1 MTWRHLP
8 PAAAPVLAADLLAGL
23 TGAARSSQTLR
34 AFEEDFA
41 DAQGVSR
48 AWGVSSG
55 RAAMTLVLRALR
67 QLSPRR
73 SVVIPAFTCFSV
85 PAAIV
90 RAGLD
95 VAGCDIDSA
104 TLDFDYEQLARVLD
118 RERPLAVVAT
128 HLFGLPCSV
137 QRLRS
142 LCDRYGAF
150 VIDDAA
156 QALGTTVDGR
166 PAGTTGHVGFYS
178 FGRGKSVT
186 CGSGGV
192 IVASSPDIVAA
203 VDRQLAAVDEPGPV
217 QAATALAEA
226 AVLAVFL
233 RPSLYRIPA
242 SVPGLHLGETIYS
255 VDFAL
260 RRMSG
265 AQAGLLK
272 HWRLRLAEWNE
283 ARRENVSYFRRAFPG
298 LVPSRADT
306 CIRLPLVC
314 ESRDVRDWLVSVG
327 REQRLG
333 VSLMYPTAVNG
344 ISELRGTLGRHAF
357 SSAERVAERLL
368 TVPVHP
374 WISRRDRERVERLLS
389 NQPVTGTTSMT
400 PQARVTPSR

>member
-8 PAAAPVLAADLLAGL
+8 PAAAPVLTADLVAGV
-23 TGAARSSQTLR
+23 TGAAQSSAALR
-34 AFEEDFA
+34 MFEEGFA
-41 DAQGVSR
+41 DAHGVTR

-55 RAAMTLVLRALR
+55 RAALTVALRALR
-67 QLSPRR
+67 QLSPRT

-95 VAGCDIDSA
+95 VVGCDIEPG
-104 TLDFDYEQLARVLD
+104 TLDFDQGQLTNVLE

-128 HLFGLPCSV
+128 HLFGLPCSME
-137 QRLRS
+137 RLKA
-142 LCDRYGAF
+142 LCDRYGAY

-166 PAGTTGHVGFYS
+166 PAGTAGHIGFYS

-186 CGSGGV
+186 CGSGGA

-203 VDRQLAAVDEPGPV
+203 IERQVAALEEPGSL
-217 QAATALAEA
+217 QAASALAEA

-255 VDFAL
+255 VDFAV

-272 HWRLRLAEWNE
+272 HWRVRLTEWND
-283 ARRENVSYFRRAFPG
+283 ARRDNVSYFRRAAPA
-298 LVPSRADT
+298 LVPSRAHT
-306 CIRLPLVC
+306 CIRLPIIC
-314 ESRDVRDWLVSVG
+314 ESREARDWLVSVG

-333 VSLMYPTAVNG
+333 ISLMYPTAVNG
-344 ISELRGTLGRHAF
+344 ISELRGTLGLQVF
-357 SSAERVAERLL
+357 PNAERVAERLL

-374 WISRRDRERVERLLS
+374 WMTPRDRERVGQLLL
-389 NQPVTGTTSMT
+389 NQLATGTKPVT
-400 PQARVTPSR
+400 PHAHVTPSR

>member
-1 MTWRHLP
+1 MTWRHIP
-8 PAAAPVLAADLLAGL
+8 PAAAPVLAADLRAGVF
-23 TGAARSSQTLR
+23 GARRSAETLH
-34 AFEEDFA
+34 AFEDDFA
-41 DAQGVSR
+41 DGQGVSR

-55 RAAMTLVLRALR
+55 RAALTLALRALR
-67 QLSPRR
+67 QVSARTT
-73 SVVIPAFTCFSV
+73 VVIPAFTCFSV
-85 PAAIV
+85 PAAVV

-95 VAGCDIDSA
+95 VIGCDIESG
-104 TLDFDYEQLARVLD
+104 TLDFDYQQLAAVLE

-137 QRLRS
+137 QRLKA
-142 LCDRYGAF
+142 LCDGYGTF

-166 PAGTTGHVGFYS
+166 PAGTTGHIGFYS

-192 IVASSPDIVAA
+192 IVASAPDLVAA
-203 VDRQLAAVDEPGPV
+203 LDRELAALDQPGPL

-242 SVPGLHLGETIYS
+242 SVPGLHLGETMYS
-255 VDFAL
+255 VDFPV

-272 HWRLRLAEWNE
+272 HWRIRLAEWNE
-283 ARRENVSYFRRAFPG
+283 ARRENVSYFRRAAPA
-298 LVPSRADT
+298 LVLPRADT
-306 CIRLPLVC
+306 CIRLPVIC
-314 ESRDVRDWLVSVG
+314 ESRDTRDRLVGAS

-333 VSLMYPTAVNG
+333 ISLMYPTAVNG
-344 ISELRGTLGRHAF
+344 ISALRTTLGQHAF
-357 SSAERVAERLL
+357 PVAERVAERLL

-374 WISRRDRERVERLLS
+374 WIGQRDRERLERLLS
-389 NQPVTGTTSMT
+389 SQSVRGAKPMT
-400 PQARVTPSR
+400 PHAQVTHSR

>member
-1 MTWRHLP
+1 MTWRHVP
-8 PAAAPVLAADLLAGL
+8 PAAAPVLTADLFAGVA
-23 TGAARSSQTLR
+23 GATRSSDTLR

-41 DAQGVSR
+41 EAQGVSR

-55 RAAMTLVLRALR
+55 RAALTLALRALR
-67 QLSPRR
+67 QLSTRA

-85 PAAIV
+85 PAAVV

-95 VAGCDIDSA
+95 VVACDIEPG
-104 TLDFDYEQLARVLD
+104 TLDFDYEQLASVLE

-128 HLFGLPCSV
+128 HLFGMPCSM
-137 QRLRS
+137 QRLKA
-142 LCDRYGAF
+142 LCDDHGTF

-156 QALGTTVDGR
+156 QALGTTVAGR
-166 PAGTTGHVGFYS
+166 PAGTSGHVGFYS

-192 IVASSPDIVAA
+192 IVASSSEIVAA
-203 VDRQLAAVDEPGPV
+203 LDRELAGLDRTGSLP
-217 QAATALAEA
+217 AAKALAEA

-255 VDFAL
+255 VDFAV

-272 HWRLRLAEWNE
+272 HWRARLAEWN
-283 ARRENVSYFRRAFPG
+283 AVRRENVSYFRGVVPAI
-298 LVPSRADT
+298 VPSRAET
-306 CIRLPLVC
+306 CIRLPIIC
-314 ESRDVRDWLVSVG
+314 ESRNVRDWLVREG

-333 VSLMYPTAVNG
+333 ISLMYPTAVNG
-344 ISELRGTLGRHAF
+344 ISELRGTVGQCAF
-357 SSAERVAERLL
+357 PSAERVAERLL

-374 WISRRDRERVERLLS
+374 WIGPRDRERLSRLLS
-389 NQPVTGTTSMT
+389 TPPIHGAKPVT
-400 PQARVTPSR
+400 PHAHVTPSR

>member
-8 PAAAPVLAADLLAGL
+8 PAAAPVLTADLVAGV
-23 TGAARSSQTLR
+23 TGAARSSDALR
-34 AFEEDFA
+34 EFEEAFA

-55 RAAMTLVLRALR
+55 RAALTVALRALR
-67 QLSPRR
+67 ELSPRT

-85 PAAIV
+85 PAAIA

-95 VAGCDIDSA
+95 VVGCDIEPG
-104 TLDFDYEQLARVLD
+104 TLDFDYGQLTSVLE

-128 HLFGLPCSV
+128 HLFGLLCSV
-137 QRLRS
+137 ERLNA

-166 PAGTTGHVGFYS
+166 PAGTAGHIGFYS

-186 CGSGGV
+186 CGSGGA

-203 VDRQLAAVDEPGPV
+203 VDRQVAALEEPGSV

-226 AVLAVFL
+226 AALSVFL
-233 RPSLYRIPA
+233 RPWLYRIPA

-255 VDFAL
+255 VDFAMH
-260 RRMSG
+260 RMSG

-272 HWRLRLAEWNE
+272 HWRVRLTEWNQ
-283 ARRENVSYFRRAFPG
+283 ARRENVSYFRQVVPA
-298 LVPSRADT
+298 LVPSRAHT
-306 CIRLPLVC
+306 CIRLPIIC
-314 ESRDVRDWLVSVG
+314 EARDARDWLVSVS

-333 VSLMYPTAVNG
+333 LSLMYPTAVNG
-344 ISELRGTLGRHAF
+344 ILELHGTLGRYAF
-357 SSAERVAERLL
+357 PCAERVAERLL

-374 WISRRDRERVERLLS
+374 WMSPRDRERVGQLLS
-389 NQPVTGTTSMT
+389 NQLATGTKTMT
-400 PQARVTPSR
+400 PHAHVTPLR

>member
-1 MTWRHLP
+1 MSWRHVP
-8 PAAAPVLAADLLAGL
+8 PAAAPVLTADLFAGVA
-23 TGAARSSQTLR
+23 GAARSPDALR

-41 DAQGVSR
+41 DAHGVSR

-55 RAAMTLVLRALR
+55 RAALTLALRALR
-67 QLSPRR
+67 PLSPRT

-85 PAAIV
+85 PAAVV
-90 RAGLD
+90 RAGLGV
-95 VAGCDIDSA
+95 VACDIEPG
-104 TLDFDYEQLARVLD
+104 TLDFDYQQLASVLE

-128 HLFGLPCSV
+128 HLFGMPCAV
-137 QRLRS
+137 QRLRA
-142 LCDRYGAF
+142 LCDEHGTF

-166 PAGTTGHVGFYS
+166 PAGTSGHVGFYS

-192 IVASSPDIVAA
+192 IVASSSEIVAA
-203 VDRQLAAVDEPGPV
+203 LDRERAALERPGSVP
-217 QAATALAEA
+217 AAKALAEA

-260 RRMSG
+260 QRMSG

-272 HWRLRLAEWNE
+272 HWRVRLAEWNA
-283 ARRENVSYFRRAFPG
+283 ARRDNVSYFRSVVPAI
-298 LVPSRADT
+298 VPSRADT
-306 CIRLPLVC
+306 CIRLPIIC
-314 ESRDVRDWLVSVG
+314 ESREARDWLVREG

-333 VSLMYPTAVNG
+333 ISLMYPTAVNG
-344 ISELRGTLGRHAF
+344 ISELRGTVGQCACP
-357 SSAERVAERLL
+357 SAERVAERLL

-374 WISRRDRERVERLLS
+374 WIGPRDRERLSRLLS
-389 NQPVTGTTSMT
+389 TPPIHGTKPVT
-400 PQARVTPSR
+400 PHAHVTPSR

>member
-1 MTWRHLP
+1 
-8 PAAAPVLAADLLAGL
+8 VLTADLLAGIA
-23 TGAARSSQTLR
+23 GAARPSDTLR
-34 AFEEDFA
+34 ALEEDFA
-41 DAQGVSR
+41 DAHGVSR

-55 RAAMTLVLRALR
+55 RAALTLALRALR
-67 QLSPRR
+67 QLSPRT

-85 PAAIV
+85 PAAVV

-95 VAGCDIDSA
+95 VVACDIESG
-104 TLDFDYEQLARVLD
+104 TFDFDYQQLASVLE

-128 HLFGLPCSV
+128 HLFGMPCSV
-137 QRLRS
+137 QRLKA
-142 LCDRYGAF
+142 LCDEHGTF

-192 IVASSPDIVAA
+192 IVASSSEIVAA
-203 VDRQLAAVDEPGPV
+203 LDRELAGLGRPATLAA
-217 QAATALAEA
+217 AKALAEA

-255 VDFAL
+255 VDFAV

-272 HWRLRLAEWNE
+272 HWRLRLAEWNA
-283 ARRENVSYFRRAFPG
+283 ARRENVSYFRSVVPAI
-298 LVPSRADT
+298 VPSRAET
-306 CIRLPLVC
+306 CIRLPVIC
-314 ESRDVRDWLVSVG
+314 ESRDARDWLVREG

-333 VSLMYPTAVNG
+333 ISLMYPTAVNG
-344 ISELRGTLGRHAF
+344 ISELRGTAGQGACP
-357 SSAERVAERLL
+357 SAERVAERLL

-374 WISRRDRERVERLLS
+374 WIGPRDRERLARLLS
-389 NQPVTGTTSMT
+389 MSPIHGTKPIASHVH
-400 PQARVTPSR
+400 PTPSR

>member
-8 PAAAPVLAADLLAGL
+8 PTAAPVLAADLVAGV
-23 TGAARSSQTLR
+23 TGAARSSDTLR
-34 AFEEDFA
+34 VFEQEFA

-55 RAAMTLVLRALR
+55 RAALTVALRALR
-67 QLSPRR
+67 QLSART

-85 PAAIV
+85 PASIV
-90 RAGLD
+90 RAGLN
-95 VAGCDIDSA
+95 VVGCDIESA
-104 TLDFDYEQLARVLD
+104 TLDFDYEQLASMLE

-137 QRLRS
+137 QRLHA
-142 LCDRYGAF
+142 LCDRHGAF

-186 CGSGGV
+186 CGSGGA
-192 IVASSPDIVAA
+192 IVTSSADIVTAIDREVAA
-203 VDRQLAAVDEPGPV
+203 LDEPGSL

-242 SVPGLHLGETIYS
+242 STPGLHLGETIYA
-255 VDFAL
+255 VDFAM

-265 AQAGLLK
+265 AQAGLLT
-272 HWRLRLAEWNE
+272 HWRLRLTEWNE
-283 ARRENVSYFRRAFPG
+283 ARRENVSYFRRTVPA
-298 LVPSRADT
+298 LVPSRAST
-306 CIRLPLVC
+306 CIRLPIIC
-314 ESRDVRDWLVSVG
+314 ESREARDWLVRVG
-327 REQRLG
+327 RAERLG
-333 VSLMYPTAVNG
+333 ISLMYPTAVNG
-344 ISELRGTLGRHAF
+344 ISELRETLGHYAF
-357 SSAERVAERLL
+357 PSAERVAERLL
-368 TVPVHP
+368 TIPVHP
-374 WISRRDRERVERLLS
+374 WMGPRDRERVGELLS
-389 NQPVTGTTSMT
+389 NQLATGTK
-400 PQARVTPSR
+400 AVTPHAHVTPLR

>member
-1 MTWRHLP
+1 MSNWR
-8 PAAAPVLAADLLAGL
+8 AY
-23 TGAARSSQTLR
+23 S
-34 AFEEDFA
+34 
-41 DAQGVSR
+41 
-48 AWGVSSG
+48 
-55 RAAMTLVLRALR
+55 
-67 QLSPRR
+67 
-73 SVVIPAFTCFSV
+73 
-85 PAAIV
+85 
-90 RAGLD
+90 
-95 VAGCDIDSA
+95 
-104 TLDFDYEQLARVLD
+104 D

-128 HLFGLPCSV
+128 HLFGLPCSI

-166 PAGTTGHVGFYS
+166 PAGTTGHIGFYS

-242 SVPGLHLGETIYS
+242 SVPGLHLGETNYS

-357 SSAERVAERLL
+357 PSAERVAERLL

-374 WISRRDRERVERLLS
+374 WISPRDRERVERLLS

>member
-1 MTWRHLP
+1 MTWRHIP
-8 PAAAPVLAADLLAGL
+8 PAAAPVLPADLLAGVD
-23 TGAARSSQTLR
+23 GALRSSDSLR
-34 AFEEDFA
+34 AFEEGFA

-55 RAAMTLVLRALR
+55 RAALTLALRALR
-67 QLSPRR
+67 QLSPRT

-95 VAGCDIDSA
+95 VVGCDIDSS
-104 TLDFDYEQLARVLD
+104 TLDFDYQQLASVLD

-128 HLFGLPCSV
+128 HLFGLPASV
-137 QRLRS
+137 QRVKA
-142 LCDRYGAF
+142 LCDRYGTF

-166 PAGTTGHVGFYS
+166 PAGATGHIGFYS

-203 VDRQLAAVDEPGPV
+203 MDRQLAALDEPGTV

-226 AVLAVFL
+226 TVLAIFL
-233 RPSLYRIPA
+233 RPSLYHIPT
-242 SVPGLHLGETIYS
+242 SVPGLHLGETIYA
-255 VDFAL
+255 VDFPV

-265 AQAGLLK
+265 TQAGLLK
-272 HWRLRLAEWNE
+272 HWRVRLTEWNA
-283 ARRENVSYFRRAFPG
+283 ARRENVLYFRRAIPA
-298 LVPSRADT
+298 LIPTAAST
-306 CIRLPLVC
+306 CIRLPVVC
-314 ESRDVRDWLVSVG
+314 ESREARDWLVSVG

-333 VSLMYPTAVNG
+333 ISLMYPTAVNG
-344 ISELRGTLGRHAF
+344 IPALRGTLGQQSF
-357 SSAERVAERLL
+357 PSAERVAERLL

-374 WISRRDRERVERLLS
+374 WVSRRDRERVERLLS
-389 NQPVTGTTSMT
+389 HQPVTGTKPMT
-400 PQARVTPSR
+400 PHAQATPSR

>member
-1 MTWRHLP
+1 
-8 PAAAPVLAADLLAGL
+8 VLTADLLAGIA
-23 TGAARSSQTLR
+23 GAARPSDTLR
-34 AFEEDFA
+34 ALEEDFA
-41 DAQGVSR
+41 DAHGVSR

-55 RAAMTLVLRALR
+55 RAALTLALRALR
-67 QLSPRR
+67 QLSPRT

-85 PAAIV
+85 PAAVV

-95 VAGCDIDSA
+95 VVACDIESG
-104 TLDFDYEQLARVLD
+104 TFDFDYQQLASVLE

-128 HLFGLPCSV
+128 HLFGMPCSV
-137 QRLRS
+137 QRLKA
-142 LCDRYGAF
+142 LCDEHGTF

-192 IVASSPDIVAA
+192 IVASSSDIVAA
-203 VDRQLAAVDEPGPV
+203 LDRELAGLGRPATLAA
-217 QAATALAEA
+217 AKALAEA

-255 VDFAL
+255 VDFAV

-272 HWRLRLAEWNE
+272 YWRVRLAEWNA
-283 ARRENVSYFRRAFPG
+283 ARRENVSYFRSVVPAI
-298 LVPSRADT
+298 VPSRAET
-306 CIRLPLVC
+306 CIRLPVIC
-314 ESRDVRDWLVSVG
+314 ESRDARDWLV
-327 REQRLG
+327 REGLDQRLG
-333 VSLMYPTAVNG
+333 ISLMYPTAVNG
-344 ISELRGTLGRHAF
+344 ISELRGTAAHRACP
-357 SSAERVAERLL
+357 SAERVAERLL

-374 WISRRDRERVERLLS
+374 WIGPRDRERLARLLS
-389 NQPVTGTTSMT
+389 MSPIHGTKPIASHAH
-400 PQARVTPSR
+400 PTPSR

>member
-1 MTWRHLP
+1 MSWRHIP
-8 PAAAPVLAADLLAGL
+8 PAAAPVLAADIVAGVS
-23 TGAARSSQTLR
+23 AATRPSDALR
-34 AFEEDFA
+34 EFEEGFA
-41 DAQGVSR
+41 GAQGVSR

-55 RAAMTLVLRALR
+55 RAALTLALRALR
-67 QLSPRR
+67 TLSPRT

-95 VAGCDIDSA
+95 VVGCDIDSA
-104 TLDFDYEQLARVLD
+104 TLDFDERQLASTLE

-128 HLFGLPCSV
+128 HLFGLPAAV
-137 QRLRS
+137 QRITAI
-142 LCDRYGAF
+142 CEAYGTF

-203 VDRQLAAVDEPGPV
+203 MDRQLAGIEKPGSVP
-217 QAATALAEA
+217 AATALAEA
-226 AVLAVFL
+226 TVLAVFL

-242 SVPGLHLGETIYS
+242 SAPGLHLGETIYS
-255 VDFAL
+255 VDFPV

-265 AQAGLLK
+265 VQAGLLK
-272 HWRLRLAEWNE
+272 HWRSRLTEWNE
-283 ARRENVSYFRRAFPG
+283 ARRENVSYFRRVIPA
-298 LVPSRADT
+298 LIPSQASA
-306 CIRLPLVC
+306 CIRLPVIC
-314 ESRDVRDWLVSVG
+314 ESREARDWLVSVG

-333 VSLMYPTAVNG
+333 ISIMYPTAVNG
-344 ISELRGTLGRHAF
+344 IAALRETLGRQSF
-357 SSAERVAERLL
+357 PSAERVAERLL

-374 WISRRDRERVERLLS
+374 WLSPRDRERVEHLLS
-389 NQPVTGTTSMT
+389 HQPATRSNPMT
-400 PQARVTPSR
+400 PQAHVTPSR